1 MEVAQCSKES
11 WRALEKGFWSGAA
24 SPFETKYVDLRATE
38 SHTDVSLS
46 ISAEEGA
53 NWLLFLT
60 GLAV

>member
-11 WRALEKGFWSGAA
+11 WRPLEKGFWSGAA

-53 NWLLFLT
+53 LE
-60 GLAV
+60 